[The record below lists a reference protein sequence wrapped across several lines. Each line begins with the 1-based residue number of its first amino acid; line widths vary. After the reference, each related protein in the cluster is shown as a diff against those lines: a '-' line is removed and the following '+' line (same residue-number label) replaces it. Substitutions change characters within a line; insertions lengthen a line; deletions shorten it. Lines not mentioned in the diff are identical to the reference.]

1 MGFRPGNP
9 AASAAAG
16 VLAAAAAAAACAAA
30 APCSEGDISAD
41 RYGLDPCGIVGGAR
55 LEEESDERL
64 EKVVSV
70 ERPGMDEEGGAP
82 PRYPA
87 LYKAAKLAA
96 AADELAAV
104 DLCWPW
110 LWLGLLLVN
119 WAGECQGE
127 VTRGPGLWLELGLA
141 RGRAGLG

>member
-70 ERPGMDEEGGAP
+70 ERPGIDEEGGGP

-87 LYKAAKLAA
+87 LYKAARLA
-96 AADELAAV
+96 AADELLAV
-104 DLCWPW
+104 DLCW
-110 LWLGLLLVN
+110 LWLGLLLLN
-119 WAGECQGE
+119 CAGECQGD
-127 VTRGPGLWLELGLA
+127 VTRGPGLWFELGLA